1 MNICG
6 NIKLCFFFP
15 SYPVSTG
22 FSLAWLLALT
32 KSSVLLVSVVGLFYT
47 DDFFVAVI
55 DCKFVA
61 TG

>member
-1 MNICG
+1 MGTSNFV
-6 NIKLCFFFP
+6 FFFP
-15 SYPVSTG
+15 SYLVSTG